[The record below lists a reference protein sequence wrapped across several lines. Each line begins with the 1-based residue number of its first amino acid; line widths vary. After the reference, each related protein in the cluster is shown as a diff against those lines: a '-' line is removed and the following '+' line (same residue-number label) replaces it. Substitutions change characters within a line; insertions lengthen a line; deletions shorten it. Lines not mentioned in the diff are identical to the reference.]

1 MTTRITTKDLENICL
16 RINRIKDAP
25 LKPYI
30 LNENGQHVAQ
40 IGNYHLSQ
48 AYGGVSLLC
57 MANLDGGVRDVLSVG
72 HVSKRE
78 LQSLMFAYIS
88 GLNEVNV

>member
-1 MTTRITTKDLENICL
+1 MTTRITIKDLENICA
-16 RINRIKDAP
+16 RINRIKNAP
-25 LKPYI
+25 LTTYI
-30 LNENGQHVAQ
+30 VNDGKHTAQ

-48 AYGGVSLLC
+48 AYSGVSLVC
-57 MANLDGGVRDVLSVG
+57 MVNIDGGVRDVLSG

-88 GLNEVNV
+88 GLNEVNA

>member
-1 MTTRITTKDLENICL
+1 MTTRITIKDLENICS
-16 RINRIKDAP
+16 RINRIKGAP

-30 LNENGQHVAQ
+30 VNDDGKHIAQ

-48 AYGGVSLLC
+48 AYGGVSLVC
-57 MANLDGGVRDVLSVG
+57 MVNIDGGVRDVLRG

-88 GLNEVNV
+88 GLNEIAQ